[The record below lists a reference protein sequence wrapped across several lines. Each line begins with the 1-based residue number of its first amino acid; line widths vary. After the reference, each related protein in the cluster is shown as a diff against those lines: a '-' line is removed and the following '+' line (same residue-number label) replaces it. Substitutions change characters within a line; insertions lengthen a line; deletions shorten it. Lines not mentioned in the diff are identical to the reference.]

1 MADDN
6 NQLFKEIVR
15 STIETCAGGYDSRPF
30 NSKLYLNAP
39 FNTEFL
45 AALTWDESHNS
56 TTSTA
61 NLVHVE
67 GVAFIRGNILS
78 KYNISWSFT
87 S

>member
-6 NQLFKEIVR
+6 NQLFKEIDR

-56 TTSTA
+56 STSTA
-61 NLVHVE
+61 NLVHVDEKSAGVSPADNDE
-67 GVAFIRGNILS
+67 GVAF
-78 KYNISWSFT
+78 KA
-87 S
+87 

>member
-6 NQLFKEIVR
+6 NQLFKEIDR

-56 TTSTA
+56 STSTA